1 MDDATLL
8 SNKVDEHLS
17 SAKEALSDNEFVDIK
32 AGESLAR
39 VSHYLIEK
47 LSGLSNEHRQLAV
60 AAIYYFIESDDEE
73 HDFDSILGFDDDIK
87 VMNKTLYYIGHSH
100 KKISVWL
107 LP

>member
-73 HDFDSILGFDDDIK
+73 HDFDSILGFDDDIE
-87 VMNKTLYYIGHSH
+87 VMNRVLNYLGHGNME
-100 KKISVWL
+100 IAT
-107 LP
+107 